1 MLSFFSNYIIYYRKY
16 KIFNILFYIVNPM
29 QTKTILLNDIDYI
42 TRNDK
47 AVIRLFGTDPESNEN
62 IIAYDDT
69 FVPYMYVLP
78 YDIDACLD
86 ELRQLGLENLE
97 VESKIDIGVEKDFIK
112 ITLNHPQE
120 VPKLR
125 DSIRDLSKVKE
136 IREYDIPFYR
146 RYLIDKQITPRNI
159 IKLDGH
165 IIDRENYETNIDDD
179 VILFKLEKEPE
190 DTNNTLTRN
199 KILSFDIEVYN
210 AEGMPSAENDP
221 IIMMSLSG
229 NYGFNKV
236 LSTKK
241 STRDYVETLDT
252 EKDMLRRFVEI
263 IKEENPDLL
272 VGYNSDNFDLPYI
285 KKRADTLGIKL
296 KLGVDNSSIRF
307 MKRGFNNA
315 GVIKGRV
322 HVDLYLLIRQYM
334 RLERYTLERVY
345 EELFDEVKID
355 VPGDKIYQYWD
366 SDDEKLEELFDYSM
380 DDAITTTKIGD
391 KITPLTIAQSRL
403 VGQPLFDIARMTTGQ
418 MIEWYLILKAY
429 EQNNI
434 VPNKPTNIEYN
445 ERRLSKKNEG
455 GYVKEPEKGLFEH
468 IAYLD
473 FKSLYPTIIIAQN
486 ISPDTFTDG
495 EGLSEDEYYTCPEN
509 GYKFKKEPKGF
520 IPSIIGYI
528 LDERQ
533 KIKKLMKEETV
544 PEQKKAYDFEQ
555 QGLKRLANSMYG
567 VYGYSRFRWYK
578 KECGASITA
587 WGREYIQDA
596 MKKSEKYGFKPI
608 YADTDGF
615 YATYIGEL
623 K

>member
-1 MLSFFSNYIIYYRKY
+1 M
-16 KIFNILFYIVNPM
+16 FNIVNRM
-29 QTKTILLNDIDYI
+29 QIKTILLNDIDYI
-42 TRNDK
+42 TRNDR

-62 IIAYDDT
+62 IIAYDST
-69 FVPYMYVLP
+69 FVPYMYVLA
-78 YDIDACLD
+78 YDVDKCLTQ
-86 ELRQLGLENLE
+86 LREFGLDNLE
-97 VESKIDIGVEKDFIK
+97 VEKKIDIGVEREFIK

-125 DSIRDLSKVKE
+125 DSIRDLKEVKE

-159 IKLDGH
+159 IKLKGH
-165 IIDRENYETNIDDD
+165 IINKENYETSIDDD
-179 VILFKLEKEPE
+179 VILFKIEEEPE
-190 DTNNTLTRN
+190 DTNNTITRN

-210 AEGMPSAENDP
+210 AEGMPSAEKDP

-229 NYGFNKV
+229 NYGYNKV

-241 STRDYVETLDT
+241 STRDFVETLDS
-252 EKDMLRRFVEI
+252 EEEMLKRFVEI

-285 KKRADTLGIKL
+285 KKRADTLKVKLNLGI
-296 KLGVDNSSIRF
+296 DNSSVKF

-355 VPGDKIYQYWD
+355 VPGDKIYKYWD

-380 DDAITTTKIGD
+380 DDAVTTTKIGD

-434 VPNKPTNIEYN
+434 VPNKPTNMEYN
-445 ERRLSKKNEG
+445 ERRLSKRNEG

-509 GYKFKKEPKGF
+509 GYKFRKEPKGF

-596 MKKSEKYGFKPI
+596 MKKSEQYGFKPI

-615 YATYIGEL
+615 YATYIGDL
-623 K
+623 N

>member
-1 MLSFFSNYIIYYRKY
+1 
-16 KIFNILFYIVNPM
+16 M
-29 QTKTILLNDIDYI
+29 QTKTILLNDIDYV
-42 TRNDK
+42 THNDK
-47 AVIRLFGTDPESNEN
+47 PVVRLFGTDPETNQN
-62 IIAYDDT
+62 VIAYDSS
-69 FVPYMYVLP
+69 FVPYMYVRA
-78 YDIDACLD
+78 YNLD
-86 ELRQLGLENLE
+86 ECLNQLRQMGLDNLE
-97 VESKIDIGVEKDFIK
+97 VEDKIDIGVEREFVK
-112 ITLNHPQE
+112 IVLKHPQE
-120 VPKLR
+120 VPKIR
-125 DSIRDLSKVKE
+125 DIIRDLSEVKE

-146 RYLIDKQITPRNI
+146 RYLIDRQITPRNI
-159 IKLDGH
+159 IKLNGH
-165 IIDRENYETNIDDD
+165 VIERD
-179 VILFKLEKEPE
+179 VYADLNVDEDVLLFKLEEAPE
-190 DTNNTLTRN
+190 DTGKTINRN
-199 KILSFDIEVYN
+199 RVLSFDIEVYN
-210 AEGMPSAENDP
+210 AEGMPDAENDP

-229 NYGFNKV
+229 NYGFNRV
-236 LSTKK
+236 LSTKESK
-241 STRDYVETLDT
+241 KEYVETCESE
-252 EKDMLRRFVEI
+252 EKMLKRFVEI

-285 KKRADTLGIKL
+285 KKRADTLKVKL
-296 KLGVDNSSIRF
+296 KLGIDNSGIKF

-315 GVIKGRV
+315 GIIKGRV

-345 EELFDEVKID
+345 EEMFDEEKID
-355 VPGDKIYQYWD
+355 VPGEKIYQYWD
-366 SDDEKLEELFDYSM
+366 SDDERLEELFDYSM
-380 DDAITTTKIGD
+380 DDAVSTMKIGD

-418 MIEWYLILKAY
+418 MIEWYLMLKAY
-429 EQNNI
+429 EKNNI
-434 VPNKPTNIEYN
+434 VPNKPSASEYSQ
-445 ERRLSKKNEG
+445 RMSSKKNEG

-486 ISPDTFTDG
+486 ISPDTFTTDESLG
-495 EGLSEDEYYTCPEN
+495 EDEYYLCPEY

-520 IPSIIGYI
+520 IPSIIGNI

-533 KIKKLMKEETV
+533 KIKKLMKEESV

-578 KECGASITA
+578 KECGAAITA
-587 WGREYIQDA
+587 WGRQYIQDA

-615 YATYIGEL
+615 YATYIGDL

>member
-1 MLSFFSNYIIYYRKY
+1 
-16 KIFNILFYIVNPM
+16 M
-29 QTKTILLNDIDYI
+29 QTKTILLNDIDYV
-42 TRNDK
+42 THNDK
-47 AVIRLFGTDPESNEN
+47 PVIRLFGTDPESNQN
-62 IIAYDDT
+62 VIAYDSS
-69 FVPYMYVLP
+69 FVPYMYVLAH
-78 YDIDACLD
+78 DLD
-86 ELRQLGLENLE
+86 ECLIQLRELGLDNLE
-97 VESKIDIGVEKDFIK
+97 LETKIDIGVEREFVK
-112 ITLNHPQE
+112 ITLKHPQE
-120 VPKLR
+120 VPKIR
-125 DSIRDLSKVKE
+125 DIIRDLSQVKQ

-159 IKLDGH
+159 IRLNGHVIEREVYADLD
-165 IIDRENYETNIDDD
+165 IDED
-179 VILFKLEKEPE
+179 VLLFKMEE
-190 DTNNTLTRN
+190 DPVDTGKTINRN

-210 AEGMPSAENDP
+210 AEGMPEAEHDP

-229 NYGFNKV
+229 NYGFNRV

-241 STRDYVETLDT
+241 SEKEFVETLDS
-252 EKDMLRRFVEI
+252 EEEMLKRFAQI

-272 VGYNSDNFDLPYI
+272 VGYNSDVFDLPYI
-285 KKRADTLGIKL
+285 KKRAEVLKVNM
-296 KLGVDNSSIRF
+296 KLGVDNSNIKF

-315 GVIKGRV
+315 GIIKGRI

-345 EELFDEVKID
+345 EELFDEKKID

-366 SDDEKLEELFDYSM
+366 SDDERLEELFDYSM
-380 DDAITTTKIGD
+380 DDAVSTTKIGD

-403 VGQPLFDIARMTTGQ
+403 VGQPVFDIARMTTGQ
-418 MIEWYLILKAY
+418 MIEWYLMLKAY
-429 EQNNI
+429 EKNNI
-434 VPNKPTNIEYN
+434 VPNKPSASEYN
-445 ERRLSKKNEG
+445 ERRSSKRNEG

-486 ISPDTFTDG
+486 ISPDTFTTG
-495 EGLSEDEYYTCPEN
+495 EGLDEDEYYVCPEN
-509 GYKFKKEPKGF
+509 GYKFRKEPKGF
-520 IPSIIGYI
+520 IPSIIGNI

-533 KIKKLMKEETV
+533 RIKKLMKEETV

-578 KECGASITA
+578 IECGAAITA
-587 WGREYIQDA
+587 WGRQYIQDA
-596 MKKSEKYGFKPI
+596 MKKSEKYGFRPI

-615 YATYIGEL
+615 YATYVGDL

>member
-1 MLSFFSNYIIYYRKY
+1 
-16 KIFNILFYIVNPM
+16 M

-47 AVIRLFGTDPESNEN
+47 PIIRLFGTDPQSNAN
-62 IIAYDDT
+62 IIAYDNT
-69 FVPYMYVLP
+69 FVPYMYVLA
-78 YDIDACLD
+78 YDTEKCIEQL
-86 ELRQLGLENLE
+86 EEMGLRKLE
-97 VESKIDIGVEKDFIK
+97 VVSKIDIGVEKEFIK
-112 ITLNHPQE
+112 ITLTHPQE

-125 DSIRDLSKVKE
+125 DSIKDLSQVKQ
-136 IREYDIPFYR
+136 IREYDIPFYK

-159 IKLDGH
+159 IKLNGH
-165 IIDRENYETNIDDD
+165 IIDKEVYGDMDIDED
-179 VILFKLEKEPE
+179 VILFKMEEKPV
-190 DTNNTLTRN
+190 DTGKTLTRN

-210 AEGMPSAENDP
+210 AEGMPNAESDP

-229 NYGFNKV
+229 NYGFDRV

-241 STRDYVETLDT
+241 SEKSYVETLET
-252 EKDMLRRFVEI
+252 EKDMLKRFVEI

-285 KKRADTLGIKL
+285 KKRADVLKVKL
-296 KLGVDNSSIRF
+296 KLGIDNSSIRF

-345 EELFDEVKID
+345 EELFDEEKID
-355 VPGDKIYQYWD
+355 VPGEKIYQYWD
-366 SDDEKLEELFDYSM
+366 SDDERLEELFDYSM
-380 DDAITTTKIGD
+380 DDAISTTKIGD

-418 MIEWYLILKAY
+418 MIEWYLMLKAY
-429 EQNNI
+429 EKNNI
-434 VPNKPTNIEYN
+434 VPNKPSNNEYN
-445 ERRLSKKNEG
+445 ERRMAKRNEG

-486 ISPDTFTDG
+486 ISPDTITDG
-495 EGLSEDEYYTCPEN
+495 EGLSEDEYFECPEN
-509 GYKFKKEPKGF
+509 GYKFRKEPKGF
-520 IPSIIGYI
+520 IPSIIGNI

-533 KIKKLMKEETV
+533 KIKKLMKEESV

-578 KECGASITA
+578 NECGAAITA
-587 WGREYIQDA
+587 WGREYIKDA
-596 MKKSEKYGFKPI
+596 MKKSEQYGFKPI

-615 YATYIGEL
+615 YATYIGDL
-623 K
+623 D

>member
-1 MLSFFSNYIIYYRKY
+1 
-16 KIFNILFYIVNPM
+16 M
-29 QTKTILLNDIDYI
+29 QIKTILLNDIDYI
-42 TRNDK
+42 TRNDR

-62 IIAYDDT
+62 IIAYDST
-69 FVPYMYVLP
+69 FVPYMYVLA
-78 YDIDACLD
+78 YDVDKCLTQ
-86 ELRQLGLENLE
+86 LREFGLDNLE
-97 VESKIDIGVEKDFIK
+97 VEKKIDIGVEREFIK

-125 DSIRDLSKVKE
+125 DSIRDLKEVKE

-159 IKLDGH
+159 IKLKGH
-165 IIDRENYETNIDDD
+165 IINKENYETSIDDD
-179 VILFKLEKEPE
+179 VILFKIEEEPE
-190 DTNNTLTRN
+190 DTNNTITRN

-210 AEGMPSAENDP
+210 AEGMPSAEKDP

-229 NYGFNKV
+229 NYGYNKV

-241 STRDYVETLDT
+241 STRDFVETLDS
-252 EKDMLRRFVEI
+252 EEEMLKRFVEI

-285 KKRADTLGIKL
+285 KKRADTLKVKLNLGI
-296 KLGVDNSSIRF
+296 DNSSVKF

-355 VPGDKIYQYWD
+355 VPGDKIYKYWD

-380 DDAITTTKIGD
+380 DDAVTTTKIGD

-434 VPNKPTNIEYN
+434 VPNKPTNMEYN
-445 ERRLSKKNEG
+445 ERRLSKRNEG

-495 EGLSEDEYYTCPEN
+495 EGLSEDEYYTCPEI
-509 GYKFKKEPKGF
+509 GYKFRKEPKGF

-596 MKKSEKYGFKPI
+596 MKKSEQYGFKPI

-615 YATYIGEL
+615 YATYIGDL
-623 K
+623 N

>member
-1 MLSFFSNYIIYYRKY
+1 
-16 KIFNILFYIVNPM
+16 M

-366 SDDEKLEELFDYSM
+366 SDNEKLEELFDYSM

>member
-1 MLSFFSNYIIYYRKY
+1 
-16 KIFNILFYIVNPM
+16 M

-86 ELRQLGLENLE
+86 ELRQLGLDNLE

-366 SDDEKLEELFDYSM
+366 SDNEKLEELFDYSM

>member
-1 MLSFFSNYIIYYRKY
+1 
-16 KIFNILFYIVNPM
+16 M
-29 QTKTILLNDIDYI
+29 QTKTILLNDIDYV
-42 TRNDK
+42 THNDK
-47 AVIRLFGTDPESNEN
+47 PVVRLFGTDPETNQN
-62 IIAYDDT
+62 VIAYDSS
-69 FVPYMYVLP
+69 FVPYMYVRA
-78 YDIDACLD
+78 YNLD
-86 ELRQLGLENLE
+86 ECLNQLRQMGLDNLE
-97 VESKIDIGVEKDFIK
+97 VEDKIDIGVEREFVK
-112 ITLNHPQE
+112 IVLKHPQE
-120 VPKLR
+120 VPKIR
-125 DSIRDLSKVKE
+125 DIIRDLSEVKE

-146 RYLIDKQITPRNI
+146 RYLIDRQITPRNI
-159 IKLDGH
+159 IKLNGH
-165 IIDRENYETNIDDD
+165 VIERDVYADLNVDDD
-179 VILFKLEKEPE
+179 VLLFKLEEAPE
-190 DTNNTLTRN
+190 DTGKTINRN
-199 KILSFDIEVYN
+199 RVLSFDIEVYN
-210 AEGMPSAENDP
+210 AEGMPDAENDP

-229 NYGFNKV
+229 NYGFNRV
-236 LSTKK
+236 LSTKESK
-241 STRDYVETLDT
+241 KEYVETCESE
-252 EKDMLRRFVEI
+252 EKMLKRFVEI

-285 KKRADTLGIKL
+285 KKRADTLKVKL
-296 KLGVDNSSIRF
+296 KLGIDNSGIKF

-315 GVIKGRV
+315 GIIKGRV

-345 EELFDEVKID
+345 EEMFDEEKID
-355 VPGDKIYQYWD
+355 VPGEKIYQYWD
-366 SDDEKLEELFDYSM
+366 SDDERLEELFDYSM
-380 DDAITTTKIGD
+380 DDAVSTMKIGD

-418 MIEWYLILKAY
+418 MIEWYLMLKAY
-429 EQNNI
+429 EKNNI
-434 VPNKPTNIEYN
+434 VPNKPSASEYSQ
-445 ERRLSKKNEG
+445 RMSSKKNEG

-486 ISPDTFTDG
+486 ISPDTFTTDESLG
-495 EGLSEDEYYTCPEN
+495 EDEYYLCPEY

-520 IPSIIGYI
+520 IPSIIGNI

-533 KIKKLMKEETV
+533 KIKKLMKEESV

-578 KECGASITA
+578 KECGAAITA
-587 WGREYIQDA
+587 WGRQYIQDA

-615 YATYIGEL
+615 YATYIDDL

>member
-1 MLSFFSNYIIYYRKY
+1 
-16 KIFNILFYIVNPM
+16 M

-47 AVIRLFGTDPESNEN
+47 PIIRLFGTDPQSNAN
-62 IIAYDDT
+62 IIAYDNS
-69 FVPYMYVLP
+69 FVPYMYVLA
-78 YDIDACLD
+78 YDTEKCI
-86 ELRQLGLENLE
+86 EQLEEMGLKNLE
-97 VESKIDIGVEKDFIK
+97 VVSKIDIGVEKEFIK
-112 ITLNHPQE
+112 ITLTHPQE

-125 DSIRDLSKVKE
+125 DSIKDLSQVKQ

-159 IKLDGH
+159 IKLNGH
-165 IIDRENYETNIDDD
+165 IIDKEVYGDIDIDED
-179 VILFKLEKEPE
+179 VILFKVEEKPV
-190 DTNNTLTRN
+190 DTKKTLTRN

-210 AEGMPSAENDP
+210 AEGMPNAESDP

-229 NYGFNKV
+229 NYGFDKV

-241 STRDYVETLDT
+241 SEKEYVETLET
-252 EKDMLRRFVEI
+252 EKDMLKRFVEI

-285 KKRADTLGIKL
+285 KKRADVLKVKL
-296 KLGVDNSSIRF
+296 KLGIDNSSIRF

-345 EELFDEVKID
+345 EELFDEEKID

-366 SDDEKLEELFDYSM
+366 SDDERLEELFDYSM
-380 DDAITTTKIGD
+380 DDAISTTKIGD

-418 MIEWYLILKAY
+418 MIEWYLMLKAY
-429 EQNNI
+429 EKNNI
-434 VPNKPTNIEYN
+434 VPNKPSNNEYN
-445 ERRLSKKNEG
+445 ERRMAKRNEG

-486 ISPDTFTDG
+486 ISPDTITDG
-495 EGLSEDEYYTCPEN
+495 EGLSEDEYYECPEN
-509 GYKFKKEPKGF
+509 GYKFRKEPKGF
-520 IPSIIGYI
+520 IPSIIGNI

-533 KIKKLMKEETV
+533 KIKKLMKEESV

-578 KECGASITA
+578 NECGAAITA
-587 WGREYIQDA
+587 WGREYIKDA
-596 MKKSEKYGFKPI
+596 MKKSEEYGFKPI

-615 YATYIGEL
+615 YATYIGKL
-623 K
+623 D

>member
-1 MLSFFSNYIIYYRKY
+1 
-16 KIFNILFYIVNPM
+16 M
-29 QTKTILLNDIDYI
+29 QTKTILLNDIDYV
-42 TRNDK
+42 THNDK
-47 AVIRLFGTDPESNEN
+47 PVIRLFGTDPESNQN
-62 IIAYDDT
+62 VIAYDSS
-69 FVPYMYVLP
+69 FVPYMYVLAH
-78 YDIDACLD
+78 DLD
-86 ELRQLGLENLE
+86 ECLNQLRELGLDNLE
-97 VESKIDIGVEKDFIK
+97 LETKIDIGVEREFVK
-112 ITLNHPQE
+112 IILKHPQE
-120 VPKLR
+120 VPKIR
-125 DSIRDLSKVKE
+125 DIIRDLSQVRQ

-159 IKLDGH
+159 IKLEGH
-165 IIDRENYETNIDDD
+165 LIDREVYADFDIDED
-179 VILFKLEKEPE
+179 VVLFKMEADPV
-190 DTNNTLTRN
+190 DTGKTINRN

-210 AEGMPSAENDP
+210 AEGMPEAEHDP

-241 STRDYVETLDT
+241 SEKEFVETLSC
-252 EKDMLRRFVEI
+252 EEDMLKRFAQI

-272 VGYNSDNFDLPYI
+272 VGYNSDAFDLPYI
-285 KKRADTLGIKL
+285 KKRADVLKVNM
-296 KLGVDNSSIRF
+296 KLGVDNSNIKF

-315 GVIKGRV
+315 GIIKGRI

-345 EELFDEVKID
+345 EELFDEKKID

-366 SDDEKLEELFDYSM
+366 SDDEALEELFDYSM
-380 DDAITTTKIGD
+380 DDAVSTTKIGD

-403 VGQPLFDIARMTTGQ
+403 VGQPVFDIARMTTGQ
-418 MIEWYLILKAY
+418 MIEWYLMLKAF
-429 EQNNI
+429 EKNNI
-434 VPNKPTNIEYN
+434 VPNKPSTSEYN
-445 ERRLSKKNEG
+445 QRRTSKRNEG

-486 ISPDTFTDG
+486 ISPDTFTTG
-495 EGLSEDEYYTCPEN
+495 EGLEEDEYYTCPEN
-509 GYKFKKEPKGF
+509 GYKFLKEPKGF
-520 IPSIIGYI
+520 IPSIIGNI

-533 KIKKLMKEETV
+533 RIKKLMKEESV

-578 KECGASITA
+578 IECGAAITA
-587 WGREYIQDA
+587 WGRQYIQDA
-596 MKKSEKYGFKPI
+596 MKKSEKYGFRPI

-615 YATYIGEL
+615 YATYVDDL

>member
-1 MLSFFSNYIIYYRKY
+1 
-16 KIFNILFYIVNPM
+16 M
-29 QTKTILLNDIDYI
+29 QIKTILLNDIDYI
-42 TRNDK
+42 TRNDR

-62 IIAYDDT
+62 IIAYDST
-69 FVPYMYVLP
+69 FVPYMYVLA
-78 YDIDACLD
+78 YDVDKCLTQ
-86 ELRQLGLENLE
+86 LREFGLDNLE
-97 VESKIDIGVEKDFIK
+97 VEKKIDIGVEREFIK

-125 DSIRDLSKVKE
+125 DSIRDLKEVKE

-159 IKLDGH
+159 IKLKGH
-165 IIDRENYETNIDDD
+165 IINKENYETSIDDD
-179 VILFKLEKEPE
+179 VILFKIEEEPE
-190 DTNNTLTRN
+190 DTNNTITRN

-210 AEGMPSAENDP
+210 AEGMPSAEKDP

-229 NYGFNKV
+229 NYGYNKV

-241 STRDYVETLDT
+241 STRDFVETLNS
-252 EKDMLRRFVEI
+252 EEEMLKRFVEI

-285 KKRADTLGIKL
+285 KKRADTLKVKLNLGI
-296 KLGVDNSSIRF
+296 DNSSVKF

-355 VPGDKIYQYWD
+355 VPGDKIYKYWD

-380 DDAITTTKIGD
+380 DDAVTTTKIGD

-434 VPNKPTNIEYN
+434 VPNKPTNMEYN
-445 ERRLSKKNEG
+445 ERRLSKRNEG

-509 GYKFKKEPKGF
+509 GYKFRKEPKGF

-596 MKKSEKYGFKPI
+596 MKKSEQYGFKPI

-615 YATYIGEL
+615 YATYIGDL
-623 K
+623 N

>member
-1 MLSFFSNYIIYYRKY
+1 
-16 KIFNILFYIVNPM
+16 M
-29 QTKTILLNDIDYI
+29 QTKTILLNDIDYV
-42 TRNDK
+42 THNDK
-47 AVIRLFGTDPESNEN
+47 PVIRLFGTDPESNQN
-62 IIAYDDT
+62 VIAYDSS
-69 FVPYMYVLP
+69 FVPYMYVLAH
-78 YDIDACLD
+78 DLD
-86 ELRQLGLENLE
+86 ECLIQLRELGLDNLE
-97 VESKIDIGVEKDFIK
+97 LETKIDIGVEREFVK

-120 VPKLR
+120 VPKIR
-125 DSIRDLSKVKE
+125 DIIRDLSQVKQ

-159 IKLDGH
+159 IRLNGHVIEREVYADLD
-165 IIDRENYETNIDDD
+165 IDED
-179 VILFKLEKEPE
+179 VLLFKLEE
-190 DTNNTLTRN
+190 DPVDTGKTINRN

-210 AEGMPSAENDP
+210 AEGMPEAEHDP

-229 NYGFNKV
+229 NYGFNRV

-241 STRDYVETLDT
+241 SEKEFVETLDS
-252 EKDMLRRFVEI
+252 EEEMLKRFAQI

-272 VGYNSDNFDLPYI
+272 VGYNSDVFDLPYI
-285 KKRADTLGIKL
+285 KKRAEVLKVNM
-296 KLGVDNSSIRF
+296 KLGVDNSNIKF

-315 GVIKGRV
+315 GIIKGRI

-345 EELFDEVKID
+345 EELFDEKKID

-366 SDDEKLEELFDYSM
+366 SDDERLEELFDYSM
-380 DDAITTTKIGD
+380 DDAVSTTKIGD

-403 VGQPLFDIARMTTGQ
+403 VGQPVFDIARMTTGQ
-418 MIEWYLILKAY
+418 MIEWYLMLKAY
-429 EQNNI
+429 EKNNI
-434 VPNKPTNIEYN
+434 VPNKPSASEYN
-445 ERRLSKKNEG
+445 ERRSSKRNEG

-486 ISPDTFTDG
+486 ISPDTFTTG
-495 EGLSEDEYYTCPEN
+495 EGLDEDEYYVCPEN
-509 GYKFKKEPKGF
+509 GYKFRKEPKGF
-520 IPSIIGYI
+520 IPSIIGNI

-533 KIKKLMKEETV
+533 RIKKLMKEETV

-578 KECGASITA
+578 IECGAAITA
-587 WGREYIQDA
+587 WGRQYIQDA
-596 MKKSEKYGFKPI
+596 MKKSEKYGFRPI

-615 YATYIGEL
+615 YATYVGDL

>member
-1 MLSFFSNYIIYYRKY
+1 M
-16 KIFNILFYIVNPM
+16 FYIFNPM
-29 QTKTILLNDIDYI
+29 QIKTILLNDIDYI

-47 AVIRLFGTDPESNEN
+47 PIIRLFGTDPETNEN
-62 IIAYDDT
+62 IIAYDNS
-69 FVPYMYVLP
+69 FVPYMYVRA
-78 YDIDACLD
+78 YNTNECLNQ
-86 ELRQLGLENLE
+86 LRDMGLENLE
-97 VESKIDIGVEKDFIK
+97 LVTKIDIGTEREFIK
-112 ITLNHPQE
+112 ITLTHPQE

-125 DSIRDLSKVKE
+125 DSIRDLPEVME
-136 IREYDIPFYR
+136 IKEYDIPFYR
-146 RYLIDKQITPRNI
+146 RYLIDKQIMPRNI
-159 IKLDGH
+159 IKLEGH
-165 IIDRENYETNIDDD
+165 LIDKTNYADLDIDED
-179 VILFKLEKEPE
+179 VVLFKMESEPV
-190 DTNNTLTRN
+190 DTKKTITRN
-199 KILSFDIEVYN
+199 KVLSFDIEVYN
-210 AEGMPSAENDP
+210 AEGMPEAEHDP

-229 NYGFNKV
+229 NYGFNRV

-241 STRDYVETLDT
+241 SDKDYVETCSS
-252 EKDMLRRFVEI
+252 EEEMLRRFVAI

-285 KKRADTLGIKL
+285 KKRADTLKVKL
-296 KLGVDNSSIRF
+296 KLGVDNSSVRF

-315 GVIKGRV
+315 GTIKGRV
-322 HVDLYLLIRQYM
+322 HVDLYPLIRQYM

-345 EELFDEVKID
+345 EELFDEEKID

-366 SDDEKLEELFDYSM
+366 SDDERLEELFDYSM
-380 DDAITTTKIGD
+380 DDAVSTVKIGD

-418 MIEWYLILKAY
+418 MIEWYLMLKAY
-429 EQNNI
+429 EKNNI
-434 VPNKPTNIEYN
+434 VPNKPSSMEYN
-445 ERRLSKKNEG
+445 ERRMTKRNEG

-495 EGLSEDEYYTCPEN
+495 EGLSEDEYYVCPEN

-520 IPSIIGYI
+520 IPSIIGNI

-533 KIKKLMKEETV
+533 KIKRLMKEETV

-578 KECGASITA
+578 KECGAAITA
-587 WGREYIQDA
+587 WGREYIKDA
-596 MKKSEKYGFKPI
+596 MKKSEEYGFKPI

-615 YATYIGEL
+615 YATYIGDL
-623 K
+623 D

>member
-1 MLSFFSNYIIYYRKY
+1 M
-16 KIFNILFYIVNPM
+16 FNIVNPM

-78 YDIDACLD
+78 YDVNECLVQLK
-86 ELRQLGLENLE
+86 ELGLENLE
-97 VESKIDIGVEKDFIK
+97 LETKIDIGVERDFIK

-125 DSIRDLSKVKE
+125 DTIRDLSEVKQ

-159 IKLDGH
+159 IKLNGH
-165 IIDRENYETNIDDD
+165 IIDKDNYETSIDDE
-179 VILFKLEKEPE
+179 VILFKLEEEPE
-190 DTNNTLTRN
+190 DTKHTINRN

-210 AEGMPSAENDP
+210 AEGMPSAEHDP

-241 STRDYVETLDT
+241 STKEYVETLAS
-252 EKDMLRRFVEI
+252 EEDMLRRFVEI

-285 KKRADTLGIKL
+285 KKRADTLGVKL
-296 KLGVDNSSIRF
+296 KLGIDNSSIRF

-355 VPGDKIYQYWD
+355 VPGEKIYQYWD
-366 SDDEKLEELFDYSM
+366 SDDERLEELFDYSM
-380 DDAITTTKIGD
+380 DDAVSTTKIGD

-434 VPNKPTNIEYN
+434 VPNKPTNMEYN
-445 ERRLSKKNEG
+445 ERIHSKRNEG

-495 EGLSEDEYYTCPEN
+495 EGLNEDEYYTCPEN

-587 WGREYIQDA
+587 WGREYIQNA
-596 MKKSEKYGFKPI
+596 MKKSEEYGFKPI

-615 YATYIGEL
+615 YATYIGDLE
-623 K
+623 

>member
-1 MLSFFSNYIIYYRKY
+1 
-16 KIFNILFYIVNPM
+16 M
-29 QTKTILLNDIDYI
+29 QIKTILLNDIDYI

-47 AVIRLFGTDPESNEN
+47 PIIRLFGTDPETNEN
-62 IIAYDDT
+62 IIAYDNS
-69 FVPYMYVLP
+69 FVPYMYVRA
-78 YDIDACLD
+78 YNTNECLNQ
-86 ELRQLGLENLE
+86 LRDMGLENLE
-97 VESKIDIGVEKDFIK
+97 LVTKIDIGTEREFIK
-112 ITLNHPQE
+112 ITLTHPQE

-125 DSIRDLSKVKE
+125 DSIRDLPEVME
-136 IREYDIPFYR
+136 IKEYDIPFYR
-146 RYLIDKQITPRNI
+146 RYLIDKQIMPRNI
-159 IKLDGH
+159 IKLEGH
-165 IIDRENYETNIDDD
+165 LIDKTNYADLDIDED
-179 VILFKLEKEPE
+179 VVLFKMESEPV
-190 DTNNTLTRN
+190 DTKKTITRN
-199 KILSFDIEVYN
+199 KVLSFDIEVYN
-210 AEGMPSAENDP
+210 AEGMPEAEHDP

-229 NYGFNKV
+229 NYGFNRV

-241 STRDYVETLDT
+241 SDKDYVETCSS
-252 EKDMLRRFVEI
+252 EEEMLRRFVAI

-285 KKRADTLGIKL
+285 KKRADTLKVKL
-296 KLGVDNSSIRF
+296 KLGVDNSSVRF

-315 GVIKGRV
+315 GTIKGRV
-322 HVDLYLLIRQYM
+322 HVDLYPLIRQYM

-345 EELFDEVKID
+345 EELFDEEKID

-366 SDDEKLEELFDYSM
+366 SDDERLEELFDYSM
-380 DDAITTTKIGD
+380 DDAVSTVKIGD

-418 MIEWYLILKAY
+418 MIEWYLMLKAY
-429 EQNNI
+429 EKNNI
-434 VPNKPTNIEYN
+434 VPNKPSSMEYN
-445 ERRLSKKNEG
+445 ERRMTKRNEG

-495 EGLSEDEYYTCPEN
+495 EGLSEDEYYVCPEN

-520 IPSIIGYI
+520 IPSIIGNI

-533 KIKKLMKEETV
+533 KIKRLMKEETV

-578 KECGASITA
+578 KECGAAITA
-587 WGREYIQDA
+587 WGREYIKDA
-596 MKKSEKYGFKPI
+596 MKKSEEYGFKPI

-615 YATYIGEL
+615 YATYIGDL
-623 K
+623 D